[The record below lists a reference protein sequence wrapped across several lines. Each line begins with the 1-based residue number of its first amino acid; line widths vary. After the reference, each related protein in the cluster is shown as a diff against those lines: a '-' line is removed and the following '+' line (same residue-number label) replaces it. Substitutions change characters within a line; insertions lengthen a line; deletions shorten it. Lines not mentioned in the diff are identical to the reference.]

1 MRAECQMDFQTSD
14 AMLVISQLGIA
25 ASFLAGIPVGWV
37 VVRGID
43 IESVAA
49 GMIQVGLPFF
59 FVMALSWYA
68 ESVPVWEAWL
78 GVVVL
83 YAVYSVGCVL
93 GFWLRRRSGN
103 RLR

>member
-1 MRAECQMDFQTSD
+1 
-14 AMLVISQLGIA
+14 
-25 ASFLAGIPVGWV
+25 
-37 VVRGID
+37 
-43 IESVAA
+43 
-49 GMIQVGLPFF
+49 MIQVGLPFF